1 MSQPFGSSFGSSFLM
16 YGFAPGCRHALSNIV
31 FDGLYKEKME
41 TGDDADENMLEI
53 AVNNEKA
60 D

>member
-1 MSQPFGSSFGSSFLM
+1 M
-16 YGFAPGCRHALSNIV
+16 YGFASGCRHALSDIV

-41 TGDDADENMLEI
+41 TGDDANENMLEI